1 MSSRLFILVLT
12 VALIV
17 AVFINGGNGSAVL
30 ISDNTMSVMVE
41 LSSRHPFCKMH
52 TDRGDI
58 QRMLLQSDPRRIR
71 QVPRESVMELKEVCL
86 KSGSYGREFRGGLG
100 FIYPGT
106 KWCGP
111 GTAAVDYND
120 LGPHVAEDRCCREHD
135 HCPNVLNVGECRR
148 GLCNT
153 GTFTRSHCDCDARLR
168 KCLQSLNTETA
179 NTLGAIFYNV
189 VQVTCFQERS
199 PCSAHQRFED
209 FYYRTNRCDI
219 KFRQA
224 DLYVPPNAGNVIEK
238 ILSHPYGLAQ
248 NFPYYPE
255 APQDNGYYGRSLRSD
270 PSPSL
275 KDNFNTFTRR
285 LGVKVASVGL
295 AAVNIFR
302 EIVQSPRGVWNTL
315 NSRVSADL
323 PNGNGGGSGREGYY
337 YGRPNRGPPQGPGY
351 YYNQRNEVS
360 RNNFWDY

>member
-1 MSSRLFILVLT
+1 MSKKLFILVLT
-12 VALIV
+12 VALV
-17 AVFINGGNGSAVL
+17 ATIFVNSVRSSAVL
-30 ISDNTMSVMVE
+30 ISDNAMSVMVE

-71 QVPRESVMELKEVCL
+71 QVPRESVMELEEVCL

-111 GTAAVDYND
+111 GTTADDYND

-209 FYYRTNRCDI
+209 FFYRTNRCDI
-219 KFRQA
+219 TFRQA

-238 ILSHPYGLAQ
+238 ILSHPYGLPPK
-248 NFPYYPE
+248 PYSYPGPTHGNE
-255 APQDNGYYGRSLRSD
+255 YYGRALRPDSV
-270 PSPSL
+270 PAVRQ
-275 KDNFNTFTRR
+275 NFNTLTKR

-295 AAVNIFR
+295 AAVNILR
-302 EIVQSPRGVWNTL
+302 EIVQRPSVLWDTF
-315 NSRVSADL
+315 NSRVSSEL
-323 PNGNGGGSGREGYY
+323 PPGNGNGRSAEERGYY
-337 YGRPNRGPPQGPGY
+337 YDRPNPGSNY
-351 YYNQRNEVS
+351 FYNQRNNVS
-360 RNNFWDY
+360 PNNFWNY

>member
-1 MSSRLFILVLT
+1 MSKRLFKFVLT
-12 VALIV
+12 VVLIIT
-17 AVFINGGNGSAVL
+17 VFTDGSDGSAVL
-30 ISDNTMSVMVE
+30 ISDNAMSVMVE

-71 QVPRESVMELKEVCL
+71 QVPRESVMELEDVCL

-111 GTAAVDYND
+111 GTAAVDYSD
-120 LGPHVAEDRCCREHD
+120 LGSHFAEDRCCREHD

-148 GLCNT
+148 GLCNS

-168 KCLQSLNTETA
+168 KCLQSLNTA

-209 FYYRTNRCDI
+209 FFYRTNRCDI
-219 KFRQA
+219 MFRQA
-224 DLYVPPNAGNVIEK
+224 DLYVPPNAGNVIQK
-238 ILSHPYGLAQ
+238 ILTHPNGLAQ
-248 NFPYYPE
+248 KFYHYPE
-255 APQDNGYYGRSLRSD
+255 PPPGNEFYGRSLRAD
-270 PSPSL
+270 TSPTL
-275 KDNFNTFTRR
+275 KENFDTFTRR

-295 AAVNIFR
+295 AAVNILR
-302 EIVQSPRGVWNTL
+302 EIVHSPRVVWDTL

-323 PNGNGGGSGREGYY
+323 PGGNGRYAQERGYY
-337 YGRPNRGPPQGPGY
+337 YGRANGGRPPRPDYRYNRG
-351 YYNQRNEVS
+351 NEVS
-360 RNNFWDY
+360 PNNFWDY